1 MVHNNPRKTKR
12 GESDMNPNPSSSD
25 PIDGG
30 EISTGGEARRATSG
44 GKLAGKVAVITGGT
58 SGIGLATARLFAAEG
73 ARVLA
78 TGTSEDSVAAARK
91 QLGPGVQVVRSDA
104 ADPAEVRAL
113 FENVGR
119 SFGALDV
126 LFINAGIVRN
136 APLTALDD
144 AVFDEVMRVNVRG
157 PFLALKHAA
166 PLLRAGSAVV
176 VNTSVANR
184 LGVPN
189 AGAYSASK
197 AAARALV
204 RTAAAELVERGVRVN
219 AICPGPTN
227 TPVYHRQGLPPELVP
242 QVIQHL
248 TSLVPQRRLAD
259 PAEIAR
265 AVLFLACDDSSFI
278 TGEELVA
285 AGGLSAL

>member
-1 MVHNNPRKTKR
+1 MNPNPNP
-12 GESDMNPNPSSSD
+12 NPNPSSSD
-25 PIDGG
+25 AIDGG
-30 EISTGGEARRATSG
+30 EISTGGQARRATSG

-58 SGIGLATARLFAAEG
+58 SGIGLATAKLFAAQG

-78 TGTSEDSVAAARK
+78 TGTSEDSVAAART

-119 SFGALDV
+119 GFGALDV

-144 AVFDEVMRVNVRG
+144 AVFDEVMRSPGG
-157 PFLALKHAA
+157 PFLALKYAA

-204 RTAAAELVERGVRVN
+204 RRPPPSWSSAACESTRSARARRTPRFTTGGPPSGGGAAGDPAPDVAGP
-219 AICPGPTN
+219 AAPPG
-227 TPVYHRQGLPPELVP
+227 RSRRDRARRALSGL
-242 QVIQHL
+242 
-248 TSLVPQRRLAD
+248 RRL
-259 PAEIAR
+259 ILHHR
-265 AVLFLACDDSSFI
+265 
-278 TGEELVA
+278 
-285 AGGLSAL
+285 